1 MRLAPKCDECNSY
14 LEPENCQSCYGTGE
28 GYTSDSRCSSC
39 GGSGITNQMMCYYCE
54 EDEYEG

>member
-1 MRLAPKCDECNSY
+1 MKLFLTRNDCEKD

-39 GGSGITNQMMCYYCE
+39 GGSGISNQMCYYYE
-54 EDEYEG
+54 EDEYER